1 MRKEVGA
8 HLRRPLTSLRS
19 AKRMEWVRKSP
30 FPIELLSLRIQN
42 LTRRQVVCPAASKA
56 DRLTG
61 WSAARIELL
70 FLILTPAN
78 KNPPRLSSNQV
89 NNTFQFAALETNTQ
103 REGNPLLPRKGRL
116 VAGAQERVC
125 PLLLLF
131 AFRTCR
137 ASLFMRRRRRCLLHP
152 ITCLRAARLSDT
164 LQILFE
170 RPRAIGSGLTHGE
183 LHENAP

>member
-103 REGNPLLPRKGRL
+103 REKERATLCFREKG
-116 VAGAQERVC
+116 GSS
-125 PLLLLF
+125 
-131 AFRTCR
+131 R
-137 ASLFMRRRRRCLLHP
+137 AHKKGCVHCCC
-152 ITCLRAARLSDT
+152 CLRFALAVQVYLCDDDDDACCIQLPVCARL
-164 LQILFE
+164 
-170 RPRAIGSGLTHGE
+170 A
-183 LHENAP
+183 

>member
-103 REGNPLLPRKGRL
+103 RKRGQP
-116 VAGAQERVC
+116 
-125 PLLLLF
+125 F
-131 AFRTCR
+131 A
-137 ASLFMRRRRRCLLHP
+137 SEK
-152 ITCLRAARLSDT
+152 RAARRGRTRKGVSIVVAVCVSHLPCKFIYATTTTMPAASNYLSA
-164 LQILFE
+164 
-170 RPRAIGSGLTHGE
+170 RGSLE
-183 LHENAP
+183 